1 MPPRDNLIADLLERH
16 GELMGQQTLAHL
28 LGYETTGALRKA
40 AERGQLPIKLRSI
53 PGRRGRLALT
63 RDVGDWLATLREEE
77 AAM

>member
-1 MPPRDNLIADLLERH
+1 MPPRDTLISDLLARH
-16 GELMGQQTLAHL
+16 GELIGQQALAHL

-63 RDVGDWLATLREEE
+63 REVADWLATLREGEI
-77 AAM
+77 AM